1 MGKNS
6 SSFAKYALKPTG
18 TVRAFVAKALESKRK
33 ILVVEDN
40 PDTLQLMVLVLSRE
54 GYQVAEAVTGYA
66 ALDQARTQRPDLIF
80 MDLGLPGINGD
91 EATVLIKSDPAIN
104 QIPIIVDTAFN
115 ADAPIVQRAEEA
127 GAAEVLHKPVPL
139 TLIKEV
145 ARRYLS
151 PSFSIPE
158 KISIPC

>member
-1 MGKNS
+1 MGKEYLLFRQVRS
-6 SSFAKYALKPTG
+6 KPSG
-18 TVRAFVAKALESKRK
+18 HDRAFVAKAVDPKKK

-91 EATVLIKSDPAIN
+91 EVTALIKSDPAIN

-158 KISIPC
+158 KISVPC